1 MTINTGFN
9 ELDKLIHGINEKEL
23 ILIGGK
29 QNIDI
34 STFTIDIINYIP
46 TQNTKKILY
55 FNLKNSTNEL
65 IKNIHNDN
73 TTIIN
78 EFLKINEIIDKVRE
92 EINNINLVVIDY
104 LYLAI
109 EKDDNDIKECLRK
122 LKVLSR
128 ILNIP
133 IIVLHELEEN
143 IDKLLILNECDIVL
157 FMNKINDTNNYEIVV
172 EKNCYGPL
180 GTIKLKLDDKL
191 MTFKGI

>member
-1 MTINTGFN
+1 MRLKDFL
-9 ELDKLIHGINEKEL
+9 ELINECQYFTLFKGNR
-23 ILIGGK
+23 IGKFYKDDLG
-29 QNIDI
+29 IE
-34 STFTIDIINYIP
+34 NY
-46 TQNTKKILY
+46 L
-55 FNLKNSTNEL
+55 
-65 IKNIHNDN
+65 D
-73 TTIIN
+73 
-78 EFLKINEIIDKVRE
+78 NEIIDKVRE